1 MATNVSLQR
10 WRFFLILTMKPA
22 VCFAVFAGIPFV
34 IAAGPPGRLII
45 IIFVPTLPVLLGD
58 TNYTN
63 YSLRYRHQ
71 ERSAGSRPRVFCGR
85 SRGRKF
91 PILHEKT
98 TARAVGEADEPDL
111 RSQGRARYVPPFIVS
126 DWVTATKRRSHTW
139 CLLTHPQPFAGTCKN
154 SRARGGRWLRSTA
167 LRHLFPRRPFVQR
180 RRPRKMTARIRDRLL
195 IFSKRSEHEDRN
207 IM

>member
-1 MATNVSLQR
+1 
-10 WRFFLILTMKPA
+10 MKPA

-85 SRGRKF
+85 SRGRQR
-91 PILHEKT
+91 ILLFDE
-98 TARAVGEADEPDL
+98 TASIRKG
-111 RSQGRARYVPPFIVS
+111 YVTQLS
-126 DWVTATKRRSHTW
+126 AT
-139 CLLTHPQPFAGTCKN
+139 LT
-154 SRARGGRWLRSTA
+154 
-167 LRHLFPRRPFVQR
+167 
-180 RRPRKMTARIRDRLL
+180 RPRAILRFRLQGPL
-195 IFSKRSEHEDRN
+195 ERLMNPIYGRKVVLDMFRLSS
-207 IM
+207 